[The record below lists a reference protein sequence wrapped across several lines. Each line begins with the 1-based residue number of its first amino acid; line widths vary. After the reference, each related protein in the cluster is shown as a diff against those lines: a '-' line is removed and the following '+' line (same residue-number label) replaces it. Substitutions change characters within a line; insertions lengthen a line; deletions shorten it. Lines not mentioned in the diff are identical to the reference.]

1 MTCTESSKLFVK
13 NTFIEVDERRELPGA
28 VRRSASLPASLRAQE
43 FKEEVELCVPFLSS
57 RSKCSQGALSEDG
70 TSSDA
75 EPSTEAFG
83 EFASDGS
90 SSDAGGCSRDDIVG
104 SAGSC
109 RSRLKSSARAYKP
122 QGTVLPLAL
131 PLAALAAVSTVTV
144 DEADTYSKEVLQVV
158 SYIKDTLA
166 AIDSSFLVEAVH
178 HSLTGWHINVT
189 VPQELI
195 HSSEALLTVAK
206 QHLLVFAEGSQVTY
220 VLGYC
225 GHPFL
230 AQPAGFTC
238 TLVALE
244 DTSTACWDFYKW
256 GFCKRCTICR
266 WQHPHRAVRLSVDL
280 VYSGATPLQDFCCMV
295 PLLPQ
300 QTQSE
305 E

>member
-1 MTCTESSKLFVK
+1 MESSKLFVK
-13 NTFIEVDERRELPGA
+13 NTFIEVDECNDLQGSL
-28 VRRSASLPASLRAQE
+28 RRSASLPASLRAQE
-43 FKEEVELCVPFLSS
+43 FKQEVEPCKPLAPS
-57 RSKCSQGALSEDG
+57 RSKCKQGTLSEDG

-83 EFASDGS
+83 ESASDGS
-90 SSDAGGCSRDDIVG
+90 SSDAGGCSRDDIG
-104 SAGSC
+104 GTGCC

-131 PLAALAAVSTVTV
+131 PLVALAAVSTVAV
-144 DEADTYSKEVLQVV
+144 DEADTYSREVLQVV
-158 SYIKDTLA
+158 TYIKEILA
-166 AIDSSFLVEAVH
+166 AIESSLLVEAVH
-178 HSLTGWHINVT
+178 HALTGWHIKVT
-189 VPQELI
+189 VPPELV

-206 QHLLVFAEGSQVTY
+206 QHLLLFAEGSQVTY
-220 VLGYC
+220 VLGFC

-230 AQPAGFTC
+230 AQAAGFTC

-266 WQHPHRAVRLSVDL
+266 WQHPNRAVRLSVDL
-280 VYSGATPLQDFCCMV
+280 VYNGIPPLQDVCCMA
-295 PLLPQ
+295 PFGPQ
-300 QTQSE
+300 QMLSE